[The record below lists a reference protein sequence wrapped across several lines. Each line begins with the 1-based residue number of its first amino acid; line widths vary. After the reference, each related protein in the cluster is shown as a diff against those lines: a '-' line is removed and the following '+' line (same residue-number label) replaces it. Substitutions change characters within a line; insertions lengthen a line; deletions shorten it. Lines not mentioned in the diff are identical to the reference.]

1 MCGTRLRRPVYASP
15 APVSVSSLGQV
26 LPGRTEVYFCKVCG
40 HLVTPP
46 LPDLASYY
54 EEDYRILVESE
65 EEDQLYEL
73 SPTGERTY
81 RADHQL
87 RRLLEKVPVGPGAR
101 LVDWGCAKAATF
113 RRLAMLR
120 PDLDLFLF
128 DVSKQYLPFWDRFV
142 DPSHRATHVP
152 PAEWE
157 GTFDLVT
164 SFFSLEHVAEPRDTM
179 AAMATVLA
187 PCGRLYFMVPDTRRN
202 AGDFVVADH
211 VNHFTPPSL
220 QRIVTDAGL
229 RLVELDDRAHE
240 GAFVVI
246 AEKPAV
252 GTGAS
257 TEDANTASPPLAEL
271 EPTVRELATYWQ
283 SFGDRVRAHEA
294 GPAAGARTA
303 IYGSG
308 FYGTFIATCLRDL
321 DRVAVFVDQ
330 NPYRQKQTLLG
341 KAVVAPEALP
351 RDISHVYIGLNPR
364 RARDEV
370 AKVEAWRDRA
380 LTLFLP

>member
-1 MCGTRLRRPVYASP
+1 MCGGRLGPPVYASP
-15 APVSVSSLGQV
+15 TPVSVTSLGQV
-26 LPGRTEVYFCKVCG
+26 LPGRTEVYSCKTCG
-40 HLVTPP
+40 HLITPP

-54 EEDYRILVESE
+54 EQDYRILVESE

-87 RRLLEKVPVGPGAR
+87 RRLLEKVPLGPGAR
-101 LVDWGCAKAATF
+101 LVDWGCAKGATF

-128 DVSKQYLPFWDRFV
+128 DVSKQYLPFWDRFT

-152 PAEWE
+152 PAAWE

-179 AAMATVLA
+179 SAMARVLA
-187 PCGRLYFMVPDTRRN
+187 PGGRVYVMVPDTRRN
-202 AGDFVVADH
+202 AGDFVVVDH

-220 QRIVTDAGL
+220 RRIVADAGL
-229 RLVELDDRAHE
+229 RLLELDDRAHE
-240 GAFVVI
+240 GAFVVV
-246 AEKPAV
+246 AEKPAA
-252 GTGAS
+252 GAGV
-257 TEDANTASPPLAEL
+257 LAPDSAAQPTTEL
-271 EPTVRELATYWQ
+271 EATVRELARYWRT
-283 SFGDRVRAHEA
+283 FGDRVRAHEA
-294 GPAAGARTA
+294 GPAAGIATA

-308 FYGTFIATCLRDL
+308 FYGTFIAACLRDL
-321 DRVAVFVDQ
+321 ERVALFIDQ
-330 NPYRQKQTLLG
+330 NPYRQQQTLLD
-341 KAVVAPEALP
+341 KPIVAPEALP
-351 RDISHVYIGLNPR
+351 PDIRHVYVGLNPR
-364 RARDEV
+364 RAREEL

-380 LTLFLP
+380 LTFFFP